1 LGKSIKYDL
10 QFHGQPFYEV
20 VQGCLFNQITPYML
34 QFFQGLMP
42 LHGLQEILVKDFE
55 TTTYSVLQQLAMQW
69 GQGK

>member
-1 LGKSIKYDL
+1 
-10 QFHGQPFYEV
+10 
-20 VQGCLFNQITPYML
+20 ML